1 MKWRRWWTNAARF
14 GRQHPGEQ
22 GAAIREL
29 MALWLLGHDDD
40 MRKGLLRNQIA
51 QVRELIEGRE

>member
-1 MKWRRWWTNAARF
+1 
-14 GRQHPGEQ
+14 
-22 GAAIREL
+22 

-40 MRKGLLRNQIA
+40 MREGLSRNQIA